1 MAHSTPKR
9 LAEITNTPK
18 SRKVAYTEPECGTVV
33 DDDDL
38 IMLHLGVSA
47 DEDSFAC
54 EVFSDD
60 RIDQRAGDGTQQA
73 DDGMQQADDGVQ
85 HSTRGGNGLQHFD
98 ANAHT
103 RAAQKAQSDVLTEL
117 SDSQREDSTSKNSSE
132 LNNCLRD

>member
-18 SRKVAYTEPECGTVV
+18 SRKVAYAEPECGTVV
-33 DDDDL
+33 DDEDL
-38 IMLHLGVSA
+38 VMLHLGVSA

-54 EVFSDD
+54 EAFSDD
-60 RIDQRAGDGTQQA
+60 GVQQADNGVQQA
-73 DDGMQQADDGVQ
+73 DDGTQ
-85 HSTRGGNGLQHFD
+85 HSTRSGNGLQHFD
-98 ANAHT
+98 TNAHT
-103 RAAQKAQSDVLTEL
+103 RAASKAQSELLTEL